1 MVKIYNKER
10 KILTMINKK
19 GLKFQAF
26 LYFYYNDFIQAS

>member
-19 GLKFQAF
+19 GLEFQVF
-26 LYFYYNDFIQAS
+26 FDFIQAS